1 MVGVGRVTHPQE
13 EAKKQ
18 EGYDAQG
25 GSGHCARTKV
35 AIPPAVIM
43 QRFDAT
49 PIPICTCTHGTAA
62 VRGMAG
68 RPASYWNG
76 VLPAMSAHGGGTSLT
91 YRVPPPTSVAGG

>member
-1 MVGVGRVTHPQE
+1 MTHPEE

-18 EGYDAQG
+18 EGHDAQG

-76 VLPAMSAHGGGTSLT
+76 VCRPCPLMAAH
-91 YRVPPPTSVAGG
+91 R